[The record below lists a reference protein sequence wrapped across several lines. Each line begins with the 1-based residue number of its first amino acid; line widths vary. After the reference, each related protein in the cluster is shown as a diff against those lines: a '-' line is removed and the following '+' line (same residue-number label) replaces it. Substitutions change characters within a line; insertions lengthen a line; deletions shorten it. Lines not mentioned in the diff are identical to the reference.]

1 MKVLGRRRTYALLAL
16 GAAFTAL
23 TLIFPQ
29 IGLLEWLTLI
39 PVALVLFCLSKQGI
53 SLWRAYRYGFFTVFV
68 YYFVIYHWFVYLY
81 PLDFAGLDGAA
92 SVAVVLAGWLG
103 LSLLQAL
110 PGGLIFLAFVALC
123 RTRAVKRF
131 PLAKPFL
138 LAALWTVFEWSS
150 TLGWTGVPWGR
161 LCLGQT
167 SLLTSLQS
175 ASLFGS
181 YFVTFLLVAVNAL
194 FAAAILYAPRRAL
207 CAVLATVLFACNHL
221 FGLVRISL
229 PRQPESESV
238 GVAVIQGNVDSH
250 DKWDSA
256 SLLQTLN
263 TYEGMTRQAA
273 EKGASLVVWP
283 ETALPYDLSQ
293 NASLTVWLSELSRSC
308 NATLVVGALWTD
320 DAGNEYNSLFLVTPE
335 NGFDGSARYDKR
347 HLVPFGEYVPMRAL
361 ITALIPPL
369 AELSAIDDDLTPGDS
384 PALFETQWGKL
395 GSLICFDSIYEGLAL
410 DSVQAGAG
418 LMLISSNDSWFRD
431 SAALR
436 QHLDQARLRAIESG
450 RTYVRAANTGIS
462 DVILRTGESTAQIG
476 ALEQGYALRTVSFR
490 SDRTLYSYIGNL
502 FVYLCM
508 AFCLA
513 APAMEL
519 VRAAVRL
526 WQGRRKERAD

>member
-1 MKVLGRRRTYALLAL
+1 MKTMGLRRTYALLML
-16 GAAFTAL
+16 GAALTAL

-39 PVALVLFCLSKQGI
+39 PVAVALLCLSEQGI
-53 SLWRAYRYGFFTVFV
+53 TLWRAYRYGFFTVLVF
-68 YYFVIYHWFVYLY
+68 YFVIYHWFVYLY
-81 PLDFAGLDGAA
+81 PLDFAGLDEAA
-92 SVAVVLAGWLG
+92 SVAVVLAGWIG

-123 RTRAVKRF
+123 RTQAVKRF
-131 PLAKPFL
+131 PLTKPFL

-150 TLGWTGVPWGR
+150 TLAWTGVPWGR

-194 FAAAILYAPRRAL
+194 FAMAILYTPRRTL

-221 FGLVRISL
+221 FGLVRMSL
-229 PRQPESESV
+229 PRQPEAQSV

-250 DKWDSA
+250 DKWDSE
-256 SLLQTLN
+256 SLLQTLD
-263 TYEGMTRQAA
+263 TYGSMTCQAA
-273 EKGASLVVWP
+273 EQGAELIVWP
-283 ETALPYDLSQ
+283 ETALPYDLSK

-320 DAGNEYNSLFLVTPE
+320 DAGNEYNSLFLITPE

-369 AELSAIDDDLTPGDS
+369 AELSALDSDLTPGSS
-384 PALFETQWGKL
+384 PAVFETKWGKI
-395 GSLICFDSIYEGLAL
+395 GSLICFDSIYEALAL
-410 DSVQAGAG
+410 DSVQAGSE
-418 LMLISSNDSWFRD
+418 LMLISSNDSWFCD
-431 SAALR
+431 SAAIR
-436 QHLDQARLRAIESG
+436 QHLYQAQLRAVETG

-462 DVILRTGESTAQIG
+462 DVILPTGESTAQIG
-476 ALEQGYALRTVSFR
+476 ALEQGYAVRTVRLR

-502 FVYLCM
+502 FVYLCI
-508 AFCLA
+508 AFCFV
-513 APAMEL
+513 APAMDL
-519 VRAAVRL
+519 ARLTVRCKNDK
-526 WQGRRKERAD
+526 RKAEPH